1 MESKRESNL
10 DSSAAARAVL
20 AKACSAMPPN
30 LQGVRNPSVTGLEVP
45 QNELRLVV
53 YPYLRVAL
61 EVEHDFLFRLTAR
74 INDLNGHLHRLVWA
88 ARGDAYNLVAA
99 SLSQRNKL
107 VPKTGVGAIGAVVV
121 QRNEH

>member
-10 DSSAAARAVL
+10 DSSAAERAVL

-30 LQGVRNPSVTGLEVP
+30 LQGVRNPSVTGLEAP

-61 EVEHDFLFRLTAR
+61 EVEHDLLLRLTR
-74 INDLNGHLHRLVWA
+74 GIDDLDRHLHRLVWA
-88 ARGDAYNLVAA
+88 ARGDTDNLVSAG
-99 SLSQRNKL
+99 LS
-107 VPKTGVGAIGAVVV
+107 
-121 QRNEH
+121 